1 MEITTLIEI
10 ITVLITLILGF
21 IAKKAKFIKTNLIP
35 IQNLFIGCIS
45 FIIYYFVTKDI
56 HVALMFSG
64 LLAGGTYDFVKNLIQ
79 IGKNE
84 DLLDDAVQ
92 FNELTEGGN
101 ETDGNN

>member
-56 HVALMFSG
+56 HVAVMFSG
-64 LLAGGTYDFVKNLIQ
+64 LLAGGVYDLVKNIEK
-79 IGKNE
+79 IAKNE
-84 DLLDDAVQ
+84 GLIEL
-92 FNELTEGGN
+92 NE
-101 ETDGNN
+101 DGIDENN